1 MNATSVT
8 AQVNDIK
15 SRPNMLLWY
24 TADEPD
30 GTSDPLSATAD
41 SYDLITSLDGG
52 PLPLQQRQGDRVPPH
67 LTRAQLRKL
76 RVHCVYVGSGHC
88 HAGYLHDRQQCN
100 VLFSM
105 AYTLYPRLRRLRVSA
120 NLTTSRYIF
129 NMYPFRCDN
138 CQGEFEDISR
148 RMDEFADRLFVNG
161 RDRMKA
167 VWTVPQAFGLETY
180 WKRLPTGKEFI
191 VQSLLG
197 VNHGGL
203 GIVPWEDPTPAD
215 IKASASSLALAL
227 PKMTPFIFNP
237 TASFQR
243 TTLNRVDIGLW
254 TVGKE
259 TLVVATNMN
268 NAEVS
273 VGLSTLPVGVESSV
287 RIAQV
292 FESAARTSTIIA
304 GLRSKLLVVVLG

>member
-1 MNATSVT
+1 
-8 AQVNDIK
+8 
-15 SRPNMLLWY
+15 
-24 TADEPD
+24 
-30 GTSDPLSATAD
+30 
-41 SYDLITSLDGG
+41 
-52 PLPLQQRQGDRVPPH
+52 
-67 LTRAQLRKL
+67 
-76 RVHCVYVGSGHC
+76 
-88 HAGYLHDRQQCN
+88 
-100 VLFSM
+100 M

-254 TVGKE
+254 DCWEGDARCCHE
-259 TLVVATNMN
+259 Y
-268 NAEVS
+268 EQCGS
-273 VGLSTLPVGVESSV
+273 VGWIINPTGWCGIE
-287 RIAQV
+287 
-292 FESAARTSTIIA
+292 RTDRP
-304 GLRSKLLVVVLG
+304 GLRKRRQDEYQ